1 MRWSFVLFCFAAALA
16 PAPLGGLSAAEQG
29 VCIEPP
35 SQVPPIDIHFSPG
48 GGCTA
53 AILKEMGAAKKTI
66 LVQAYWFTS
75 PVIAK
80 ALVDAHQRGVKV
92 EVILDKSRAERDHS
106 QADVLAQAG
115 VPTLIDGKHVTAHN
129 KVVLVDNEMVIT
141 GSFNFTSQS
150 EDQNAENLL
159 VIRDKA
165 IAEKFTANWKSHAEH
180 SVPYRKP

>member
-1 MRWSFVLFCFAAALA
+1 MRWSFVLFCFAALV
-16 PAPLGGLSAAEQG
+16 PAPLSGLSAAEQASPA
-29 VCIEPP
+29 EPP
-35 SQVPPIDIHFSPG
+35 TRLPPIDLYFSPG

-53 AILKEMGAAKKTI
+53 AMLKEMRAAKRTV

-75 PVIAK
+75 PTIAK
-80 ALVDAHQRGVKV
+80 ALVEAHKRGVKV
-92 EVILDKSRAERDHS
+92 EVILDKSRAEKDHS

-129 KVVLVDNEMVIT
+129 KVIIVDNEVVIT

-165 IAEKFTANWKSHAEH
+165 IADKFTANWKAHAEH
-180 SVPYRKP
+180 SVPYQRP

>member
-1 MRWSFVLFCFAAALA
+1 MCRFFLCSILLVAFTVW
-16 PAPLGGLSAAEQG
+16 GQAAET
-29 VCIEPP
+29 PP
-35 SQVPPIDIHFSPG
+35 FLPPIEIYFSPG
-48 GGCTA
+48 GGCTEA
-53 AILKEMGAAKKTI
+53 MLKEMRAAKKSI

-75 PVIAK
+75 PIIAK
-80 ALVDAHQRGVKV
+80 ALVDAHKRGVKV
-92 EVILDKSRAERDHS
+92 EVILDKSRTDRDHT

-129 KVVLVDNEMVIT
+129 KVIVVDGEVVIT

-165 IAEKFTANWKSHAEH
+165 IADKFTTNWKSHAEH
-180 SVPYRKP
+180 SVPYRQDSSAAPGQKVK